1 MKLTVAEFAHVR
13 SQGLFI
19 AERCAA
25 CGKLLNQTL
34 RCTIAGKSEVY
45 CSALCRDG
53 VFFGDPH
60 QAKKHS
66 TAGRC
71 AFCGAGLEHKNRG
84 ALYCGDACRMRYSRV
99 RERNGT
105 RRIPETRTP
114 AQSNQRV
121 TDVKT
126 AGQGNRITGAPQR
139 LESALGRVSGKFGM
153 PVAEKQRI
161 SGNRG
166 S

>member
-1 MKLTVAEFAHVR
+1 MKLTATELAYIR
-13 SQGLFI
+13 SEGLYI
-19 AERCAA
+19 TEKCAA

-34 RCTIAGKSEVY
+34 RYTIAGKSEVY

-53 VFFGDPH
+53 VFFGDLH

-71 AFCGAGLEHKNRG
+71 AFCSAGLEHKNRG

-99 RERNGT
+99 RERKGT
-105 RRIPETRTP
+105 WRITETRTP

-121 TDVKT
+121 TEAKT

-139 LESALGRVSGKFGM
+139 LESALVRVSGKFGM
-153 PVAEKQRI
+153 PVAEKQTTTF
-161 SGNRG
+161 
-166 S
+166 